1 MPDLPPFLPF
11 RLPLWTSGNRSFEAG
26 CCASVQDFFF
36 QLHVKLIHRISF
48 IGSLI
53 ADGTLPVI
61 LILINNELTFFILVN
76 TKGTWLLIIPS
87 DEKACRFFRWQMMIY
102 IPLFQFFYRFWVS
115 DRLPAYRPCWRPHNL
130 DISHPYHQSSYCNTH
145 TVLSY
150 PLPFLPSSVNAL
162 YKPEFGFLF
171 SITASPDINF
181 ESARFCHIFHINIIK
196 RNISSVFQRLPPC
209 FHSGLHSNS
218 LKAF

>member
-1 MPDLPPFLPF
+1 MPVRYEWTGWDPCGDSNHNCRAADYIRSYRKRLICRLFYLSDCPFGL
-11 RLPLWTSGNRSFEAG
+11 RGTVLSKLAV
-26 CCASVQDFFF
+26 ALLIQDFFF

-102 IPLFQFFYRFWVS
+102 IPLFQFFYRFGCLIGCPLIGLVDAPTIWTFLI
-115 DRLPAYRPCWRPHNL
+115 RIINPAIAILTLYF
-130 DISHPYHQSSYCNTH
+130 H
-145 TVLSY
+145 TLS
-150 PLPFLPSSVNAL
+150 
-162 YKPEFGFLF
+162 LF
-171 SITASPDINF
+171 SRP
-181 ESARFCHIFHINIIK
+181 
-196 RNISSVFQRLPPC
+196 L
-209 FHSGLHSNS
+209 
-218 LKAF
+218 